1 MNKTIKELAVVVLFW
16 NDFKKT
22 IRCLDSLYKQKN
34 QKLSIILVDNNSENF
49 FSKKIFEWLKK
60 KKIKKHAIN
69 KNKLKEKLFS
79 NKKICFYIKN
89 KGNYG
94 CGLGHNFGYKFCL
107 ENNFTYIARID
118 NDMMVPKQVM
128 FNLVNR
134 LKKNKSINALSPKI
148 MFFNKPNMVWFR
160 GAEIGNNLKF
170 QRNCASYSPKGH
182 EDKRYFKGLI
192 NTDAVAGCA
201 SVMRASKLKRTTL
214 SDSDFFYGEEDTE
227 LSIRLKD
234 NIDSLKVDLD
244 QKIYHDVSST
254 IGKNWAKNIYYN
266 YKYRLVLIK
275 KIGNFSDKLFGY
287 SISIIKL
294 LLSLILIF
302 KTDHSSK
309 ILQRFYAVKHFI
321 QKKYGTY
328 DRVNYKKIDKC
339 FSNINKS
346 TNLSILLK
354 IINKQ
359 KKILNN
365 L

>member
-1 MNKTIKELAVVVLFW
+1 MVLQ
-16 NDFKKT
+16 
-22 IRCLDSLYKQKN
+22 S
-34 QKLSIILVDNNSENF
+34 
-49 FSKKIFEWLKK
+49 
-60 KKIKKHAIN
+60 H
-69 KNKLKEKLFS
+69 
-79 NKKICFYIKN
+79 
-89 KGNYG
+89 
-94 CGLGHNFGYKFCL
+94 LGHNFGYKFCL

-148 MFFNKPNMVWFR
+148 MFFKKPNMVWFR

-182 EDKRYFKGLI
+182 EDKKYFKGLI

-201 SVMRASKLKRTTL
+201 SVMRAKRLKQTTL
-214 SDSDFFYGEEDTE
+214 SDPDFFYGEEDTE

-234 NIDSLKVDLD
+234 NAESLKVDLD
-244 QKIYHDVSST
+244 QKIFHDVSST
-254 IGKNWAKNIYYN
+254 VRKNWAKNIYYN

-275 KIGNFSDKLFGY
+275 KIGSFYDKFFGY
-287 SISIIKL
+287 SISVVKL
-294 LLSLILIF
+294 LFSFVLIF
-302 KTDHSSK
+302 KTSHSSK
-309 ILQRFYAVKHFI
+309 ILQRFYAIKHFM

-339 FSNINKS
+339 FSNINKK
-346 TNLSILLK
+346 TNLSYLLK
-354 IINKQ
+354 NINKQ
-359 KKILNN
+359 KKIFSN